1 MTLVLLEK
9 AARRFGDLTV
19 LEGADLQVE
28 RGDRIG
34 VVGPNGSGKTTLLR
48 LVAGW
53 DRPDE
58 GARRSARGL
67 RIAFLRQVPL
77 FEEGMTVRQA
87 ALAGSQGVAALEK
100 RLEEI
105 HEALGRD
112 PENKALH
119 AELARV
125 QERFE
130 ALGGHSLP
138 HRLEQILG
146 GLGFPPAELDR
157 PVEDLSGGEKAR
169 VQLGS
174 VLLAGADL
182 LLLDE
187 PTNHLDLEGI
197 QFLEGL
203 LNSGSYTFLVV
214 SHDRAFLDSV
224 ARSIVEVTRG
234 RLRRWKGNY
243 SEYVRARERE
253 DAHRLKEWKKQQE
266 FRAKQEDFYRRYH
279 YGQRSREAKGRLKRL
294 ARMEPLEKPPVSGDR
309 GPKVRLKTGEG
320 PRKGM
325 EVLRAE
331 EMTVGV
337 GEGKILLEG
346 VDLRVM
352 AGDRVGIVGPNGA
365 GKTTLLQVLAGRRAP
380 LAGTLDR
387 HPQARVGWFDQEL
400 KGLVPGRTVFET
412 LRDTAGPGPDDE
424 TLRAHLA
431 LFLFGKDQVD
441 QRVEKLS
448 GGEARRLLL
457 ATLTWNPAGL
467 LFLDEP
473 TNHLDI
479 QAREA
484 LEEALLGFGGT
495 LLFVSHDRYFLD
507 RVATQVWFLEPPRLL
522 AFPGG
527 WKEADALRRRR
538 WKSREGS
545 GEGRGEAPRGG
556 EKKKENNREKA
567 SREKPRQ
574 GKKIN
579 LFKLER
585 LEEKIFGLEEEK
597 ETLEASLGDPRV
609 YKDPGE
615 SRRVRVRLE
624 EIAAELEE
632 LYKEWEELGSS

>member
-1 MTLVLLEK
+1 
-9 AARRFGDLTV
+9 
-19 LEGADLQVE
+19 
-28 RGDRIG
+28 
-34 VVGPNGSGKTTLLR
+34 
-48 LVAGW
+48 
-53 DRPDE
+53 
-58 GARRSARGL
+58 
-67 RIAFLRQVPL
+67 
-77 FEEGMTVRQA
+77 
-87 ALAGSQGVAALEK
+87 
-100 RLEEI
+100 
-105 HEALGRD
+105 
-112 PENKALH
+112 
-119 AELARV
+119 
-125 QERFE
+125 
-130 ALGGHSLP
+130 
-138 HRLEQILG
+138 
-146 GLGFPPAELDR
+146 
-157 PVEDLSGGEKAR
+157 
-169 VQLGS
+169 
-174 VLLAGADL
+174 LLAGADL
-182 LLLDE
+182 LLMDE

-203 LNSGSYTFLVV
+203 LNSGAYTFLVV

-224 ARSIVEVTRG
+224 ARSIVEVERG
-234 RLRRWKGNY
+234 KLRRWKGNY

-253 DAHRLKEWKKQQE
+253 DSHRLKEWKKQQE

-294 ARMEPLEKPPVSGDR
+294 ARMEPLEKPPLSRDR
-309 GPKVRLKTGEG
+309 GPKVRLRTGEG

-380 LAGTLDR
+380 LAGSLER
-387 HPQARVGWFDQEL
+387 HPQAQVGWFDQEL

-441 QRVEKLS
+441 KKVKDLS

-457 ATLTWNPAGL
+457 AALTWNPAGL

-507 RVATQVWFLEPPRLL
+507 RVATQVWFLEPPRVL

-527 WKEADALRRRR
+527 WKEADALRRSTQSPG
-538 WKSREGS
+538 KKGRE
-545 GEGRGEAPRGG
+545 EEEARKGG
-556 EKKKENNREKA
+556 EKKKEKEKPP
-567 SREKPRQ
+567 REKPRQ

-597 ETLEASLGDPRV
+597 EALEASLGDPKV
-609 YKDPGE
+609 YKDPGR
-615 SRRVRVRLE
+615 SRDVRARLE

-632 LYKEWEELGSS
+632 LYREWEETGSP

>member
-9 AARRFGDLTV
+9 AARRFGDVTV

-34 VVGPNGSGKTTLLR
+34 VVGANGSGKTTLLR

-58 GARRSARGL
+58 GTRRAARNL
-67 RIAFLRQVPL
+67 RIAFLRQVPR
-77 FEEGMTVRQA
+77 FEEGTTLRRA
-87 ALAGSQGVAALEK
+87 ALAGSQGVAALEG

-105 HEALGRD
+105 HQALAED
-112 PENKALH
+112 PSNKALQ

-130 ALGGHSLP
+130 ALGGHTLP
-138 HRLEQILG
+138 HRVEQVLG
-146 GLGFPPAELDR
+146 GLGFPTADLDR

-169 VQLGS
+169 VQLAS
-174 VLLAGADL
+174 VLLAEADL

-203 LNSGSYTFLVV
+203 LNSGNFTFLVV

-224 ARSIVEVTRG
+224 ARSILEVGGG
-234 RLRRWKGNY
+234 RLKRWKGNY

-253 DAHRLKEWKKQQE
+253 EAFRLKEWKKQQE
-266 FRAKQEDFYRRYH
+266 FKAKQEDFYRRYH

-294 ARMEPLEKPPVSGDR
+294 ARMEPLEKPPGRKER
-309 GPKVRLKTGEG
+309 GPKVRLRAGEG
-320 PRKGM
+320 PRKGL

-337 GEGKILLEG
+337 GEGKVLLEG
-346 VDLRVM
+346 VDLRVG
-352 AGDRVGIVGPNGA
+352 AGERVGIVGPNGA
-365 GKTTLLQVLAGRRAP
+365 GKTTLLQVLAGRRRP
-380 LAGTLDR
+380 FSGTLER

-400 KGLVPGRTVFET
+400 RGLLPGRTVFQT
-412 LRDTAGPGPDDE
+412 LRDAAGPGPDDE
-424 TLRAHLA
+424 DLRAHLA

-441 QRVEKLS
+441 QLVENLS

-457 ATLTWNPAGL
+457 AVLTWNPAGL

-484 LEEALLGFGGT
+484 LEEALLTFGGT
-495 LLFVSHDRYFLD
+495 LLFVYHDRYFLD

-527 WKEADALRRRR
+527 WREADALRRES
-538 WKSREGS
+538 KASGAGGKDSREGK
-545 GEGRGEAPRGG
+545 EKQKRGKPP
-556 EKKKENNREKA
+556 REK
-567 SREKPRQ
+567 SRQ

-597 ETLEASLGDPRV
+597 EALEASLGDPRV
-609 YKDPGE
+609 YKNPEE
-615 SRRVRVRLE
+615 SRRVRNRLE
-624 EIAAELEE
+624 EIGAELED
-632 LYKEWEELGSS
+632 LYREWEETGSP

>member
-19 LEGADLQVE
+19 LEGANLQVE

-34 VVGPNGSGKTTLLR
+34 VVGGNGSGKTTLLR

-58 GARRSARGL
+58 GSRRAARNL
-67 RIAFLRQVPL
+67 RIAFLQQVPR
-77 FEEGMTVRQA
+77 FEPGVTVREA
-87 ALAGSQGVAALEK
+87 ALAGARGVADLEK

-105 HEALGRD
+105 HEALAGD
-112 PENKALH
+112 PSSKALQ
-119 AELARV
+119 AELSRV

-138 HRLEQILG
+138 FMVEQVLG
-146 GLGFPPAELDR
+146 GLGFSEGDLDR
-157 PVEDLSGGEKAR
+157 KVDTLSGGEKAR

-203 LNSGSYTFLVV
+203 LNSGAYTFLVV
-214 SHDRAFLDSV
+214 SHDRAFLDSA
-224 ARSIVEVTRG
+224 ARSIVEVERG
-234 RLRRWKGNY
+234 RLKRWKGNY
-243 SEYVRARERE
+243 SEYVQAKERE
-253 DAHRLKEWKKQQE
+253 DARRLKEWKKQQE
-266 FRAKQEDFYRRYH
+266 FKAKQEDFYRRYH

-294 ARMEPLEKPPVSGDR
+294 QRMEFLEKPKGERR
-309 GPKVRLKTGEG
+309 GPKVRLKTGEV
-320 PRKGM
+320 PRKGL

-331 EMTVGV
+331 DVTIGV
-337 GEGKILLEG
+337 GEGKVLLEG
-346 VDLRVM
+346 LDLRVT
-352 AGDRVGIVGPNGA
+352 AGDRVGVVGPNGA

-380 LAGTLDR
+380 FSGTLER
-387 HPQARVGWFDQEL
+387 HPQALVGWFDQEL
-400 KGLVPGRTVFET
+400 AGLVSGRTVFET
-412 LRDTAGPGPDDE
+412 LRDAAGPGPDDE
-424 TLRAHLA
+424 ALRAHLA
-431 LFLFGKDQVD
+431 MFLFTRDEVD
-441 QRVEKLS
+441 KKVEELS

-457 ATLTWNPAGL
+457 AALTWNPAGL

-522 AFPGG
+522 GYPGG
-527 WKEADALRRRR
+527 WKEADALRRGA
-538 WKSREGS
+538 KAAEGGKDAS
-545 GEGRGEAPRGG
+545 PRAKDGKAGRQASRGG
-556 EKKKENNREKA
+556 G
-567 SREKPRQ
+567 RQ

-585 LEEKIFGLEEEK
+585 LEEKIFALEEEK
-597 ETLEASLGDPRV
+597 ETLEASLGDPEV
-609 YKDPGE
+609 YRDPE
-615 SRRVRVRLE
+615 KSRLTRARLE
-624 EIAAELEE
+624 EIGAELED
-632 LYKEWEELGSS
+632 LYKEWEETGSA

>member
-1 MTLVLLEK
+1 VTLVLLEK
-9 AARRFGDLTV
+9 AARRFGDQTV

-53 DRPDE
+53 DRPD
-58 GARRSARGL
+58 GGSRRASKNL
-67 RIAFLRQVPL
+67 RIAFLQQVPS
-77 FEEGMTVRQA
+77 FERGITIRRA
-87 ALAGSQGVAALEK
+87 ALSGAQGLADLER

-105 HEALGRD
+105 HEELARD
-112 PENKALH
+112 PRSKALQS
-119 AELARV
+119 ELARV

-146 GLGFPPAELDR
+146 GLGFPPEELDKE
-157 PVEDLSGGEKAR
+157 VEVLSGGEKAR
-169 VQLGS
+169 VQLAS

-203 LNSGSYTFLVV
+203 LHSGDYTFLVV
-214 SHDRAFLDSV
+214 SHDRAFLDNV
-224 ARSIVEVTRG
+224 ARSIVEVDRG
-234 RLRRWKGNY
+234 RLKRWKGNY

-253 DAHRLKEWKKQQE
+253 EIFRLKEWKKQQE
-266 FRAKQEDFYRRYH
+266 FKEKQEDFYRRYH
-279 YGQRSREAKGRLKRL
+279 YGQRSREAKSRLKRVR
-294 ARMEPLEKPPVSGDR
+294 RMEPLEKPQGERR
-309 GPKVRLKTGEG
+309 GPKVRLRTGEA
-320 PRKGM
+320 PRRGL

-331 EMTVGV
+331 EMAVAV
-337 GEGKILLEG
+337 GEGRVLLEG
-346 VDLRVM
+346 VDLRVL
-352 AGDRVGIVGPNGA
+352 AGERVGIVGPNGS
-365 GKTTLLQVLAGRRAP
+365 GKTTLLQVLAGRRP
-380 LAGTLDR
+380 PFAGSLER

-400 KGLVPGRTVFET
+400 QGLVPGRTVLET
-412 LRDTAGPGPDDE
+412 LRDAAGPGPDDE
-424 TLRAHLA
+424 ALRAHLA
-431 LFLFGKDQVD
+431 LFLFTKDQVEKS
-441 QRVEKLS
+441 VENLS

-457 ATLTWNPAGL
+457 AALTWNPAGL

-495 LLFVSHDRYFLD
+495 LVFVSHDRYFLD
-507 RVATQVWFLEPPRLL
+507 RVATQTWFLEPPRLL

-527 WKEADALRRRR
+527 WKEAQAL
-538 WKSREGS
+538 KKEVREKEES
-545 GEGRGEAPRGG
+545 PSFREKKEEGRKDRGG
-556 EKKKENNREKA
+556 SSP
-567 SREKPRQ
+567 SRKDGARQ
-574 GKKIN
+574 GKKVN

-585 LEEKIFGLEEEK
+585 LEEKIFALEEEK
-597 ETLEASLGDPRV
+597 EELEASLGEPRV
-609 YKDPGE
+609 YLDPGE
-615 SRRVRVRLE
+615 TRRVKARLE
-624 EIAAELEE
+624 EIGAELEE
-632 LYKEWEELGSS
+632 LYKEWEETGSP